1 MKSPNLYQVNGRWMS
16 LEQARVARGLDKPK
30 EEVCEGPTCPI
41 VIEEVDDKDVP
52 KDAVIQDEVVIEDE
66 FEIEVELE
74 EDIETEEVEYTLE
87 DLKDMCDKKGIYFHH
102 ATKEKKLKELLGIKE

>member
-30 EEVCEGPTCPI
+30 EKVCEGLTCPI

-74 EDIETEEVEYTLE
+74 NEYTLE
-87 DLKDMCDKKGIYFHH
+87 DLKDMCKEKDIYFHH

>member
-1 MKSPNLYQVNGRWMS
+1 MS

-30 EEVCEGPTCPI
+30 EKVCEGLTCPI

-52 KDAVIQDEVVIEDE
+52 DDSKIYDEVVIEDE
-66 FEIEVELE
+66 LEIEVELE

-87 DLKDMCDKKGIYFHH
+87 QLKDMCKEKDIYFHH